1 MGKCFDC
8 KYLKSFKYGY
18 GCAKKQQIIFPTEKE
33 QECFET
39 NVEDVLKDLFEQARK
54 GRWY

>member
-54 GRWY
+54 GRWC